1 VSQEEDGADLSQEKD
16 DADLGAVTRIYLK
29 QIESAL
35 KSNGN
40 ERLKWA
46 DALNHIGILL
56 SFSDDE
62 GIKATGYRFARLASA
77 FRDLELGR
85 ADPLFA
91 PKKIDTR
98 PPDASVVWGVRA
110 EAAAAAQ
117 ALIECFEITRKEA
130 LELISKSFPHLEH
143 VAKPSVPL
151 PRAIESWRNE
161 FRKERVKSP
170 GAHSHYLLRL
180 KWLKGSADPDELWR
194 RIHIV
199 LQCAAEDAR
208 DLAE

>member
-1 VSQEEDGADLSQEKD
+1 VSQEVDDADLSREED

-35 KSNGN
+35 KSKGN

-46 DALNHIGILL
+46 AALDHIGILL

-62 GIKATGYRFARLASA
+62 GIKATAGRFGRLASA

-98 PPDASVVWGVRA
+98 PPDASVVWGIRA
-110 EAAAAAQ
+110 EVAAATQ
-117 ALIECFEITRKEA
+117 ALIE
-130 LELISKSFPHLEH
+130 
-143 VAKPSVPL
+143 
-151 PRAIESWRNE
+151 
-161 FRKERVKSP
+161 
-170 GAHSHYLLRL
+170 GLR
-180 KWLKGSADPDELWR
+180 
-194 RIHIV
+194 
-199 LQCAAEDAR
+199 
-208 DLAE
+208 